1 MIFLKDN
8 AYLERKLTFDDIK
21 PRLLGYYEQ
30 SPCIDTVTDNNR
42 SLGNLPWL
50 DIGICSSQLSGSQ
63 K

>member
-21 PRLLGYYEQ
+21 PRLLGCYEQ
-30 SPCIDTVTDNNR
+30 SSCIDTMTDTCNR

-50 DIGICSSQLSGSQ
+50 DIGVCSS
-63 K
+63 